1 MNKAISS
8 DKRFVVFRLGKTE
21 SALPISDVRE
31 ILALPA
37 LAKPPGLPPLMM
49 GFLNLEGAAIPV
61 IRLDH
66 LFGLSEPVP
75 DPYSPLIILKTGN
88 PPLALLVDGIV
99 EVVTVASGAVLL
111 VQEAHTF
118 NDCAV
123 GEIAVAGKAISIL
136 SVDRLLLA
144 KERQSVVEFQA
155 MEQKRLQ
162 EIEGIAE

>member
-1 MNKAISS
+1 MNRAISS
-8 DKRFVVFRLGKTE
+8 DERFVVFRLGKTE

-31 ILALPA
+31 IVALPA

-66 LFGLSEPVP
+66 LFDLPEPDP
-75 DPYSPLIILKTGN
+75 DPYTPLIILKTGN

-99 EVVTVASGAVLL
+99 EVVTVVADAVLP

-123 GEIAVAGKAISIL
+123 GEIAVAGKAISVL
-136 SVDRLLLA
+136 SVHRLLLE

-155 MEQKRLQ
+155 MEQKRLR
-162 EIEGIAE
+162 EVERVAE

>member
-1 MNKAISS
+1 MNRAISS
-8 DKRFVVFRLGKTE
+8 DERFVVFRLGKTE
-21 SALPISDVRE
+21 CALPISDVRE
-31 ILALPA
+31 IVALPA
-37 LAKPPGLPPLMM
+37 LAKPPGLPPLMI

-66 LFGLSEPVP
+66 LFDLPESDADV
-75 DPYSPLIILKTGN
+75 YTPLIILKTDN

-99 EVVTVASGAVLL
+99 EVVTIAVGAVLP

-118 NDCAV
+118 NDCTV
-123 GEIAVAGKAISIL
+123 GEIAVAGKAISVL
-136 SVDRLLLA
+136 SVDRLLIE

-162 EIEGIAE
+162 EIEGIAG